1 MKMKQTITQA
11 IAMLMMFMNIAFAGN
26 PLEVRI
32 ESVRQTAPNS
42 LEFDIIA
49 VNTGDEDITYSVGQ
63 YFLQYDPN
71 LLNGGE
77 GKYDLIRSELPD
89 SFRPRSSKTEGGI
102 LKLAANRISTDK
114 DRLPVISKGTKSF
127 LIARM
132 RLQTNAG
139 AFANVAPEIR
149 LTNSDSKFTTKIGI
163 FSNNATTI
171 IPFSLPEE
179 EETDV
184 SLAPQSV
191 AGSLPAE
198 YALSQNYPNPFN
210 PATVIRFSLPKESE
224 ISLRVYD
231 ISGRMVRELV
241 EGRYSAGSY
250 SVTFSGHDLAS
261 GMYFYRFESAGYT
274 STMKM
279 VLLK

>member
-1 MKMKQTITQA
+1 MKMKQTIAQA
-11 IAMLMMFMNIAFAGN
+11 IAMLMMFINIALAGN
-26 PLEVRI
+26 PLEIRI
-32 ESVRQTAPNS
+32 ESLRQTAPDC

-49 VNTGDEDITYSVGQ
+49 VNTGDEDIMYSVGQ
-63 YFLQYDPN
+63 YFLQFDPI

-77 GKYDLIRSELPD
+77 GRYEMISSELPD
-89 SFRPRSSKTEGGI
+89 NFRPRSAKAEDGI
-102 LKLAANRISTDK
+102 LKLAANMISHDK
-114 DRLPVISKGTKSF
+114 GNLPVIRKGTKSF

-132 RLQTNAG
+132 KLQTTSG

-149 LTNSDSKFTTKIGI
+149 LTNSDSKFITKIGI
-163 FSNNATTI
+163 FSNNATSI

-184 SLAPQSV
+184 NTAPESV
-191 AGSLPAE
+191 AGSLPEE

-210 PATVIRFSLPKESE
+210 PATVIRFSLPQESE

-231 ISGRMVRELV
+231 VSGRMVRELAA
-241 EGRYSAGSY
+241 GMYSAGSY

-261 GMYFYRFESAGYT
+261 GMYFYRLESPGYT